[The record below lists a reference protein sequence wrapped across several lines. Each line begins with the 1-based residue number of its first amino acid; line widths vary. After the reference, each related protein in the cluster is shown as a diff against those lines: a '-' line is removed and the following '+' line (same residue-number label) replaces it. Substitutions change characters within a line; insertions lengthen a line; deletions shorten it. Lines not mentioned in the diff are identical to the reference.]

1 MDNILDQLRRDEG
14 VRSNPYKDS
23 RGILTVGVG
32 HNLES
37 NPLPNEQY
45 PLSDARIDEI
55 LTSDVARITGKLIA
69 KLPWVNSLDDS
80 RKGVLIN
87 MSFNMGVGGLL
98 AFKHTL
104 AAVQS
109 GDYAGAAN
117 GMQSSA
123 WYTQV
128 GARAQRLVKQMQ
140 TGIWQ

>member
-1 MDNILDQLRRDEG
+1 MDIIEQLTRDEG
-14 VRSNPYKDS
+14 VRLSPYKDS
-23 RGILTVGVG
+23 RGILTVGIG
-32 HNLES
+32 HNLEA
-37 NPLPNEQY
+37 NPLPNETY
-45 PLSDARIDEI
+45 PMTLERAQQI
-55 LTSDVARITGKLIA
+55 LADDVSRTTGKLIA
-69 KLPWVNSLDDS
+69 NLPWVNSLDDA
-80 RKGVLIN
+80 RKGVIIN

-123 WYTQV
+123 WFTQV

-140 TGIWQ
+140 TGQWV